1 MKKNSVGSEMIP
13 LQEFAHL
20 LGYSNWFDEKM
31 WKENGAFMQEFR
43 EGDWIERDLVHF
55 YITSKGMGTF
65 LRIPPS
71 PNFLPSKCCESGSQ
85 KICQSKTMKYKLV
98 KSIKRLSA
106 FQNPVPW
113 IFIWH
118 DVFVQLDNCHLKNDL
133 EFRYRLFELT
143 QEETIE
149 KSESPDGSKMY
160 AIPKVPKKRGPG
172 RPRKYL

>member
-1 MKKNSVGSEMIP
+1 MKKNGIGSEMMS

-43 EGDWIERDLVHF
+43 EGDWIERDLAHF
-55 YITSKGMGTF
+55 YITSKGLGTF
-65 LRIPPS
+65 LRTPLS
-71 PNFLPSKCCESGSQ
+71 PNFLPSKCCESGS
-85 KICQSKTMKYKLV
+85 KDICQSKSMKYKLI

-106 FQNPVPW
+106 FRDPVPW

-118 DVFVQLDNCHLKNDL
+118 DIFVQLDNCHLKNDS

-149 KSESPDGSKMY
+149 KSESPEGEKMY
-160 AIPKVPKKRGPG
+160 SIPKVPKKRGPG